1 MRLDVWLWSVRAF
14 KTRALA
20 VAAIRAGR
28 VLRPSDLGLPARE
41 IRPGNVV
48 AVRMDLHVRL
58 LRALELPPSR
68 VGAAVLPRHVEDQ
81 TPPAVVEAARQQ
93 AREQAAL
100 RPRGLGRPTNRD
112 RRRIDALHG

>member
-28 VLRPSDLGLPARE
+28 IELDGAAAKPARE
-41 IRPGNVV
+41 VRPGSRVT
-48 AVRMDLHVRL
+48 VRMDLHVRT

-68 VGAAVLPRHVEDQ
+68 VGAALLSRHVEDE
-81 TPPAVVEAARQQ
+81 TPPEVVEAARQQ
-93 AREQAAL
+93 AREQAAI
-100 RPRGLGRPTNRD
+100 RPRGLGRPTKRD
-112 RRRIDALHG
+112 RRRIDALQG